1 MTLSKSSQYKI
12 IKTKHDV
19 VKTTYR
25 QISLKNTLIIGTV
38 KICHKVVLTLNKYYS
53 KSTIKVPRK
62 SAKICPKL
70 TKTSKRHDR
79 YCCGIPVVKLTFVC
93 RIVVPLIFN
102 VRKKGLMNVNLEKY
116 PRQIQHPV
124 TDLKMELLAK
134 IVNDFKL

>member
-1 MTLSKSSQYKI
+1 MTLSKFSQYKI

-70 TKTSKRHDR
+70 TKTSKQHDR
-79 YCCGIPVVKLTFVC
+79 HCCGILVVKQTFVC
-93 RIVVPLIFN
+93 RVDIPLIFKN
-102 VRKKGLMNVNLEKY
+102 IRRRKKVYNKCKSEKIPKADSA
-116 PRQIQHPV
+116 PR
-124 TDLKMELLAK
+124 
-134 IVNDFKL
+134 NRS